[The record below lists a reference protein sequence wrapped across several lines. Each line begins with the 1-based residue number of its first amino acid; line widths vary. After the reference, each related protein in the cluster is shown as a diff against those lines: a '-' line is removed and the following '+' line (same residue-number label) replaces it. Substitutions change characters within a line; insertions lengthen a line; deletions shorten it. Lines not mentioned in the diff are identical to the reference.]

1 MKEMKTIQTK
11 GQSSP
16 YEQTVIRIMRKLS
29 PEQVLELVDF
39 ARFLEFRMTN
49 KEEVEEAADI
59 PETPESITAS
69 EEQWEQLLARP
80 EAKRVLRDMARE
92 ALEDYRAGRT
102 TEITVT
108 KEGRLEPA

>member
-1 MKEMKTIQTK
+1 VKKLKTMQIK
-11 GQSSP
+11 GQTFP
-16 YEQTVIRIMRKLS
+16 CEQTVIRIMRKLS
-29 PEQVLELVDF
+29 PEQVQELVDF

-49 KEEVEEAADI
+49 KDEGSEANDV
-59 PETPESITAS
+59 PETTESMTAS

-102 TEITVT
+102 TEITIS